1 METKVN
7 YAAVGAFV
15 LVLSCLLIAGVLWLA
30 TGGAVRQQYDT
41 YLALVGE
48 SVAGLNL
55 NAPVK
60 YRGVDVGR
68 VREIALDSGNPQ
80 QVRLV
85 FAIER
90 GTPIKE
96 DTEAVLKTQG
106 LTGIAYVELD
116 GGSASSPPLRAVSPA
131 LYPSIR
137 TRPSLAA
144 RLENL
149 STTLMAKLD
158 ATSGGINRLLSEP
171 NVAAFSNT
179 LADLSTLARN
189 EWVDT
194 PARML
199 APLLVAAIAESG
211 AFRAVARVPSTATG
225 ALRLDTE
232 VLVLQ
237 QEFLAQPSRV
247 RFALRAELVADASR
261 EVIAS
266 RVFEA
271 EVAAS
276 AEAPYA
282 GVVAANLAVRDVL
295 ERLAAF
301 CAEAAAGWKA
311 PP

>member
-30 TGGAVRQQYDT
+30 TGGAMRQQYDT

-149 STTLMAKLD
+149 LTTLMAKLD

-237 QEFLAQPSRV
+237 QEFLAKPSRV

>member
-1 METKVN
+1 MNARKPAGIGR
-7 YAAVGAFV
+7 AACAATLAF
-15 LVLSCLLIAGVLWLA
+15 LVVAGGCSALRPAATPSPAGFHSIDAMAWPPATPRRPTLA
-30 TGGAVRQQYDT
+30 PTLT
-41 YLALVGE
+41 LLVGNPRA
-48 SVAGLNL
+48 SAGF
-55 NAPVK
+55 
-60 YRGVDVGR
+60 
-68 VREIALDSGNPQ
+68 DSQ
-80 QVRLV
+80 RM
-85 FAIER
+85 I
-90 GTPIKE
+90 
-96 DTEAVLKTQG
+96 
-106 LTGIAYVELD
+106 YVQ
-116 GGSASSPPLRAVSPA
+116 RAH
-131 LYPSIR
+131 
-137 TRPSLAA
+137 T
-144 RLENL
+144 LEY
-149 STTLMAKLD
+149 
-158 ATSGGINRLLSEP
+158 
-171 NVAAFSNT
+171 F
-179 LADLSTLARN
+179 ARN

-237 QEFLAQPSRV
+237 QEFLAKPSRV